1 MALHDDRKEYIKG
14 SLDDRWMNADPFV
27 QFQAWMDEFR
37 ATGAEDATAFALST
51 VSSDG
56 HPYARIV
63 LLKALEQGR
72 MQFFTHYTSK
82 KGRDLAANPFA
93 HALFFWPSQERQ
105 VRVFGPVSRVDSAWS
120 TQYFNSR
127 PAESRRGAIAS
138 DQSAPIESR
147 AALDGQFQA
156 LQATPDAALQRP
168 EGWGGYALEIQR
180 IEFWQGRPSRMHDR
194 LVFTK
199 QDAAW
204 HVQRLQP

>member
-1 MALHDDRKEYIKG
+1 MSLHDDRKEYRAN
-14 SLDDRWMNADPFV
+14 SLSDEEKSADPVALFSEWLESYR
-27 QFQAWMDEFR
+27 Q
-37 ATGAEDATAFALST
+37 TGVADATAFALST
-51 VSSDG
+51 VSSDC
-56 HPYARIV
+56 HPDARIV